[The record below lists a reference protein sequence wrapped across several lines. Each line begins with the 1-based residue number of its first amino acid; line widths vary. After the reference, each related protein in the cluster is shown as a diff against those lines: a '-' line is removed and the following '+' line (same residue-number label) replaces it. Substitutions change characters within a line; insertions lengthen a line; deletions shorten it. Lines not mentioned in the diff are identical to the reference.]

1 MWSASVLLKHIF
13 TFMLLADAFIQSDFY
28 HYMGMV
34 LCQLHICILERQS
47 GKVSTCL
54 VDIFITNLTDLSS
67 SITWCSYNIYIA
79 SLTSV
84 EHGCKQWSTEQ
95 LLHQPLQLHSR
106 TTAYN
111 YFHQLLLLFWWTL
124 WCVACS
130 AWPRSSS
137 EDAYT
142 VNKIF
147 PSHSEQ
153 CVSIILTR
161 TYTHTNPHWPVG
173 VPQDSTLGLFHL
185 YIMPGGPLKKMQY
198 FSLFCRWNAKLIATA
213 LKIISQGRLKSP

>member
-1 MWSASVLLKHIF
+1 
-13 TFMLLADAFIQSDFY
+13 
-28 HYMGMV
+28 MV

-106 TTAYN
+106 PTAYN
-111 YFHQLLLLFWWTL
+111 YFHQLLLLLFWWTL
-124 WCVACS
+124 WCVACT

-147 PSHSEQ
+147 PSHWAVCQ
-153 CVSIILTR
+153 H
-161 TYTHTNPHWPVG
+161 YTNPYIHSHQSSLACGSPTRLYFRPFPFIYYTWG
-173 VPQDSTLGLFHL
+173 ST
-185 YIMPGGPLKKMQY
+185 KK
-198 FSLFCRWNAKLIATA
+198 NAIFFFVL
-213 LKIISQGRLKSP
+213 